1 MFCTKCGSTLRETD
15 KYCSECAAPVARH
28 AIAAGPHVER
38 LSRSRYDRKIAGVC
52 AGIARHLGID
62 VTLLRV
68 VAIVL
73 LFWPVPFVAAFA
85 YVLLWMVMPKE
96 PRFDPRYLP
105 QPASA
110 VQLTALR

>member
-1 MFCTKCGSTLRETD
+1 MFCTRCGSTLREAD
-15 KYCSECAAPVARH
+15 KYCFECAAPVARA
-28 AIAAGPHVER
+28 AISAGPRGER

-85 YVLLWMVMPKE
+85 YILLWMVMPKE
-96 PRFDPRYLP
+96 DRYLP
-105 QPASA
+105 QPLGN